1 MSESSTM
8 QALWSTSLLDGGNVD
23 YLEEIYEAYLRDPAS
38 VSDEWRR
45 YFDRLPQVD
54 GVTSPDVPP
63 SQIRAQFYRFRS
75 QGGLARMAPA
85 ESRGAEHER
94 KQIRVLQLINAYRFR
109 GHRHA
114 KVDPLDRWDVPEID
128 ELKLEAHELSKA
140 DLDTVFNTGSL
151 HGVNEA
157 PLRQI
162 LEILQQTY
170 CGSIGAEYMHIADT
184 AEKRWLQNRLE
195 TPRSS
200 PDLSPER
207 RKWLLERL
215 TAAEG
220 IERYM
225 HSKYVGQ
232 KRFSLEGGESL
243 IPLLNETI
251 ERAGE
256 QGARE
261 IVLGMAHRGRLNV
274 LVNILGKKPAD
285 LFQEFEG
292 RDDNSLSA
300 GDVKYHQGFSSD
312 YKTDHGVVHLA
323 LGFNPSHLEIVSP
336 VIEGSTRSRQDRHQD
351 RNGNKVLPISI
362 HGDAAMA
369 GQGVVMETFALSHA
383 RGFSTKGTVHVV
395 INNQIGFTT
404 SNKLDTR
411 SSLYC
416 TDVAKMVNAPIFH
429 VNGDDPE
436 AVLLVTQIAVDYR
449 NHFQKDV
456 VIDLVCYRRHGHNE
470 ADEPAAT
477 QPMMYKKIKSL
488 PTTRELY
495 AKRLT
500 EEEVVGKDAADQMV
514 QEYREHM
521 DAGDTVT
528 PNIIADKNFVNEF
541 TVDWSPYIGARWDD
555 PVDTTVSKERLKQLW
570 ERLEQL
576 PEAFELHKRVAKIMD
591 DRRKM
596 TAGALGLDWGY
607 GETMAYASLVT
618 EGYAVRLTGQDSG
631 RGTFFHRHSVLHNQ
645 KDGSSHVPLRNV
657 ADDQANFLV
666 IDSLLSEEAVMA
678 FEYGYAT
685 ADPHTLTIWEA
696 QFGDFANGA
705 QVVIDQFI
713 TSGEAKWGRLCGLT
727 LFLPH
732 GQEGQG
738 PEHSSA
744 RLERFLQMCAE
755 HQRGDY
761 NIQVCMPTT
770 PAQAFHMLRRQML
783 RPYRK
788 PLIVMTPKSLLRHKM
803 ATSSLDD
810 LSGGHFH
817 TVIGE
822 IDDLDPKKVKRV
834 VMCSGKVYYDLLSKR
849 REQEI
854 DDVALLRIEQLYP
867 FPYEA
872 LREVVGAYANGKEYI
887 WCQEEPRNQGAWYS
901 MRHRM
906 ERVVGEGNLRFAGR
920 PASASPA
927 VGYFSRHA
935 RQQEELVA
943 DALGIAGKS

>member
-1 MSESSTM
+1 MSNQSPM
-8 QALWSTSLLDGGNVD
+8 QALWSTSLLDGGNAD
-23 YLEEIYEAYLRDPAS
+23 YLEELYESYLRDPAS
-38 VSDEWRR
+38 VPDEWRR

-54 GVTSPDVPP
+54 GVAQPDVPP
-63 SQIRAQFYRFRS
+63 SQVRAQFYRFRS
-75 QGGLARMAPA
+75 RGAARGGGT
-85 ESRGAEHER
+85 ESLSAEHER

-114 KVDPLDRWDVPEID
+114 KVDPLGRWDLPEID
-128 ELKLEAHELSKA
+128 ELKLEAHELSEA
-140 DLDTVFNTGSL
+140 DLDTIFKAGSL
-151 HGVNEA
+151 HGIDEA
-157 PLRQI
+157 PLREI
-162 LEILQQTY
+162 LDMLQQTY
-170 CGSIGAEYMHIADT
+170 CGSIGSEYMHIADT
-184 AEKRWLQNRLE
+184 AEKRWLQNRIE
-195 TPRSS
+195 TPRAN
-200 PDLSPER
+200 PDLSHER
-207 RKWLLERL
+207 RNWLLERI

-243 IPLLNETI
+243 IPLLNELI
-251 ERAGE
+251 ERAGD

-292 RDDNSLSA
+292 YDDDSLPA

-312 YKTDHGVVHLA
+312 YMTSQGVVHLA

-336 VIEGSTRSRQDRHQD
+336 VIEGSTRSRQDRHGD
-351 RNGNKVLPISI
+351 RVGNRVLPISI

-383 RGFSTKGTVHVV
+383 RGFSTKGTVHIV

-436 AVLLVTQIAVDYR
+436 AVLLVTQIALDYR
-449 NHFQKDV
+449 NQFHKDV

-470 ADEPAAT
+470 ADEPSAT
-477 QPMMYKKIKSL
+477 QPMMYGVIKRL
-488 PTTRELY
+488 PTTREIY
-495 AKRLT
+495 AKRLV
-500 EEEVVGKDAADQMV
+500 EEDVVSDDDTQSMV
-514 QEYREHM
+514 QSYREHM

-528 PNIIADKNFVNEF
+528 PRIITDSDFVNEF
-541 TVDWSPYIGARWDD
+541 TVDWSPFIGARWDD
-555 PVDTTVSKERLKQLW
+555 PVDTSVPAERLKKLW
-570 ERLEQL
+570 ERMQQL
-576 PEAFELHKRVAKIMD
+576 PEGFELHKRVAKIME
-591 DRRKM
+591 DRGKM
-596 TAGALGLDWGY
+596 TAGALGIDWGY
-607 GETMAYASLVT
+607 AETMAYATLVT
-618 EGYAVRLTGQDSG
+618 EGHGVRLTGQDAG
-631 RGTFFHRHSVLHNQ
+631 RGTFFHRHAVLHNQ
-645 KDGSSHVPLRNV
+645 KDGESYVPLRNV
-657 ADDQANFLV
+657 AEDQANFLV

-685 ADPHTLTIWEA
+685 ADPYTLTIWEG

-727 LFLPH
+727 LLLPH
-732 GQEGQG
+732 GYEGQG

-761 NIQVCMPTT
+761 NMQVCMPTT

-803 ATSSLDD
+803 ATSALED
-810 LSGGHFH
+810 LCGGHFH
-817 TVIGE
+817 TVVDE
-822 IDDLDPKKVKRV
+822 IDDIEPKKVRRV
-834 VMCSGKVYYDLLSKR
+834 IMCSGKVYYDLLTRR
-849 REQEI
+849 REEKI
-854 DDVALLRIEQLYP
+854 DDIAIVRIEQLYP

-872 LREVVGAYANGKEYI
+872 LGEVMSKYRNGKEYI
-887 WCQEEPRNQGAWYS
+887 WCQEEPRNQGAWYN

-906 ERVVGEGNLRFAGR
+906 ERVVGEGRLRFAGR

-935 RQQEELVA
+935 RQQAELVA
-943 DALGIAGKS
+943 DALDLDTSS

>member
-1 MSESSTM
+1 MNDQSPM
-8 QALWSTSLLDGGNVD
+8 QALWSTSLLDGGNAD
-23 YLEEIYEAYLRDPAS
+23 YLEELYETYLRDPAS
-38 VSDEWRR
+38 VPDEWRR

-54 GVTSPDVPP
+54 GVAQPDIPP
-63 SQIRAQFYRFRS
+63 SQVRAQFYRFK
-75 QGGLARMAPA
+75 
-85 ESRGAEHER
+85 SRGGVARGGAVEPQSAEHER

-114 KVDPLDRWDVPEID
+114 KADPLGRWDLPEID
-128 ELKLEAHELSKA
+128 ELKLEAHELGET
-140 DLDTVFNTGSL
+140 DLDTTFKAGSL
-151 HGVNEA
+151 HGIDEA
-157 PLRQI
+157 PLREI
-162 LEILQQTY
+162 LDMLQQTY
-170 CGSIGAEYMHIADT
+170 CGSIGSEYMHIADT
-184 AEKRWLQNRLE
+184 AEKRWLQNRIE
-195 TPRSS
+195 TPRAS
-200 PDLSPER
+200 PDLSAER
-207 RKWLLERL
+207 RKWLLERI
-215 TAAEG
+215 TASEG

-243 IPLLNETI
+243 IPLLNELI
-251 ERAGE
+251 ERAGD
-256 QGARE
+256 QGAKE

-292 RDDNSLSA
+292 RDDSSLAA

-312 YKTDHGVVHLA
+312 YMTSQGVVHLA

-336 VIEGSTRSRQDRHQD
+336 VIEGSTRSRQDRHGD
-351 RNGNKVLPISI
+351 RTGNAVLPISI

-383 RGFSTKGTVHVV
+383 RGFSTKGTVHIV

-436 AVLLVTQIAVDYR
+436 AVLLVTQIALDYR
-449 NHFQKDV
+449 NQFHKDV
-456 VIDLVCYRRHGHNE
+456 VIDLICYRRHGHNE

-477 QPMMYKKIKSL
+477 QPMMYKTIKSL
-488 PTTRELY
+488 PTTREIY
-495 AKRLT
+495 AKRLV
-500 EEEVVGKDAADQMV
+500 EEGVIADDEADGMV
-514 QEYREHM
+514 QSYREHM

-528 PNIIADKNFVNEF
+528 PKIITDSDFVNEF
-541 TVDWSPYIGARWDD
+541 TVDWSPFIGARWDD
-555 PVDTTVSKERLKQLW
+555 PVDTSVSADRLKKLW

-576 PEAFELHKRVAKIMD
+576 PEGFELHKRVAKIMD

-596 TAGALGLDWGY
+596 TAGALGIDWGY
-607 GETMAYASLVT
+607 AETMAYASLVA
-618 EGYAVRLTGQDSG
+618 EGHGVRLTGQDAG
-631 RGTFFHRHSVLHNQ
+631 RGTFFHRHAVLHNQ
-645 KDGSSHVPLRNV
+645 TNGESHVPLRNV
-657 ADDQANFLV
+657 SDDQANFLV

-678 FEYGYAT
+678 FEYGYST
-685 ADPHTLTIWEA
+685 ADPRTLVIWEG

-713 TSGEAKWGRLCGLT
+713 TSGEAKWGRLCGLA

-732 GQEGQG
+732 GYEGQG

-755 HQRGDY
+755 HQKGDY
-761 NIQVCMPTT
+761 NMQVCMPTT
-770 PAQAFHMLRRQML
+770 PAQDFHMLRRQML

-803 ATSSLDD
+803 ATSSLED

-822 IDDLDPKKVKRV
+822 IDEIDPKKVRRV
-834 VMCSGKVYYDLLSKR
+834 VMCSGKVYYDLLEKR
-849 REQEI
+849 REEEI
-854 DDVALLRIEQLYP
+854 DDIAIVRIEQLYP
-867 FPYEA
+867 FPYDA
-872 LREVVGAYANGKEYI
+872 LGEVMAGYENGKEYI
-887 WCQEEPRNQGAWYS
+887 WCQEEPRNQGAWYN

-906 ERVVGEGNLRFAGR
+906 ERVIGEGRLRFAGR
-920 PASASPA
+920 PASPSPA

-935 RQQEELVA
+935 RQQADLVA
-943 DALGIAGKS
+943 DALDLQKSS